1 MTMTSAAQQTLDP
14 LPGPF
19 AAQDGPEMAPPAA
32 VEALAAG
39 QVRALLESAPAF
51 YQLAPATREKMG
63 DDLRKISSYTAALIH
78 DDWSQSRKLDQTP
91 LVRARRVVEG
101 TVAPAEARTAAAGP
115 GAGMSGP
122 APGPARTSPVAM
134 PSGPGARSLAEG
146 FIQTEDGGFTPVA
159 ASNVARITEDTLN
172 AIAFPTF
179 VADLIKGTFQA
190 IVDASIQQMEAY
202 AELLSNVA
210 KTVDQFMA
218 DNVSDN
224 NARDWLVGAYPQS
237 VQLDTS
243 SGRPQVRVRPGAEG
257 SANQPDFRRDLNLSQ
272 DISLDDQSVE
282 EQLVPAARRRIAQS
296 RQQTLATM
304 VLMGMNRIVVT
315 RGRIKAGMGFR
326 IDSTDRSR
334 SEYASNFETKHE
346 SQMKYG
352 WFLSPVSAS
361 VRNSVTYV
369 SSSKKNSESEI
380 DVQADLTGEV
390 DLQFKSDYFPLERF
404 ATTGVIAQIQ
414 QNTPNP
420 GANKPVTGATTGTT
434 QG

>member
-1 MTMTSAAQQTLDP
+1 MRDP

-19 AAQDGPEMAPPAA
+19 AAQHGAEMATPAA

-39 QVRALLESAPAF
+39 QVRALLEAAPAF
-51 YQLAPATREKMG
+51 YQLPPPVRDRMS
-63 DDLRKISSYTAALIH
+63 DDLRKISTYAATLMH

-91 LVRARRVVEG
+91 LVRARRVVHG
-101 TVAPAEARTAAAGP
+101 AVIPADAGARTLADGFVAG
-115 GAGMSGP
+115 
-122 APGPARTSPVAM
+122 
-134 PSGPGARSLAEG
+134 
-146 FIQTEDGGFTPVA
+146 EDGGFTPVA
-159 ASNVARITEDTLN
+159 ASNVAQITEDTLN

-210 KTVDQFMA
+210 KTVDQFMS

-237 VQLDTS
+237 LELDTS
-243 SGRPQVRVRPGAEG
+243 SGRPTVRVRKGAAD
-257 SANQPDFRRDLNLSQ
+257 SANPPDFRRDLNLSE
-272 DISLDDQSVE
+272 DISLDDETAEDV
-282 EQLVPAARRRIAQS
+282 LVPGARRRIAQG

-326 IDSTDRSR
+326 IDTTDRSR
-334 SEYASNFETKHE
+334 SAFASNFEAKHE

-369 SSSKKNSESEI
+369 SSTKKDSESSL

-420 GANKPVTGATTGTT
+420 SANKPTTGAPGGT
-434 QG
+434 QQQPQ

>member
-1 MTMTSAAQQTLDP
+1 
-14 LPGPF
+14 
-19 AAQDGPEMAPPAA
+19 
-32 VEALAAG
+32 
-39 QVRALLESAPAF
+39 
-51 YQLAPATREKMG
+51 
-63 DDLRKISSYTAALIH
+63 
-78 DDWSQSRKLDQTP
+78 
-91 LVRARRVVEG
+91 
-101 TVAPAEARTAAAGP
+101 
-115 GAGMSGP
+115 
-122 APGPARTSPVAM
+122 M
-134 PSGPGARSLAEG
+134 PRS
-146 FIQTEDGGFTPVA
+146 
-159 ASNVARITEDTLN
+159 
-172 AIAFPTF
+172 
-179 VADLIKGTFQA
+179 
-190 IVDASIQQMEAY
+190 
-202 AELLSNVA
+202 
-210 KTVDQFMA
+210 
-218 DNVSDN
+218 N

-243 SGRPQVRVRPGAEG
+243 SGQPVVRARLGADG
-257 SANQPDFRRDLNLSQ
+257 SANQPDFRRDLNLSE
-272 DISLDDQSVE
+272 DVSLDDQTVE
-282 EQLVPAARRRIAQS
+282 EVLVPAARRRIAQS

-334 SEYASNFETKHE
+334 SEHASNFETKHE

-420 GANKPVTGATTGTT
+420 GANKPVTGATAGTA

>member
-1 MTMTSAAQQTLDP
+1 MTLPAAQTPVDP

-19 AAQDGPEMAPPAA
+19 MAQDGPEMATPAA

-39 QVRALLESAPAF
+39 QVKALLESAPAF
-51 YQLAPATREKMG
+51 YQLAPATRERMTE
-63 DDLRKISSYTAALIH
+63 DLRKISSYTAALIH

-91 LVRARRVVEG
+91 LVRARRVVK
-101 TVAPAEARTAAAGP
+101 
-115 GAGMSGP
+115 GAVTP
-122 APGPARTSPVAM
+122 APSRIATGGP
-134 PSGPGARSLAEG
+134 ARSLAEG
-146 FIQTEDGGFTPVA
+146 FIQTEEGTFTPVA
-159 ASNVARITEDTLN
+159 ASNVAQITEDTLN

-210 KTVDQFMA
+210 KTVDQFMS

-243 SGRPQVRVRPGAEG
+243 SGQPVVRARPGADG
-257 SANQPDFRRDLNLSQ
+257 SANQPDFRRDLNLSE
-272 DISLDDQSVE
+272 DVSLDDQTVE
-282 EQLVPAARRRIAQS
+282 EVLVPAARRRIAQS

-334 SEYASNFETKHE
+334 SEHASNFETKHE

-420 GANKPVTGATTGTT
+420 GANKPVTGATAGTA

>member
-1 MTMTSAAQQTLDP
+1 MMMRASVAPVETLP
-14 LPGPF
+14 RPF
-19 AAQDGPEMAPPAA
+19 AAQQGPEMETPPA
-32 VEALAAG
+32 VEVLAAG
-39 QVRALLESAPAF
+39 QVKALLEAAPAF
-51 YQLAPATREKMG
+51 YRLPPATREKMSA
-63 DDLRKISSYTAALIH
+63 DLRKISTYTAALIH

-101 TVAPAEARTAAAGP
+101 FVQGE
-115 GAGMSGP
+115 
-122 APGPARTSPVAM
+122 
-134 PSGPGARSLAEG
+134 EG
-146 FIQTEDGGFTPVA
+146 TFTPVA
-159 ASNVARITEDTLN
+159 ASSVAKITEDTLN

-202 AELLSNVA
+202 ALLLSNVA
-210 KTVDQFMA
+210 KTVDDFMS
-218 DNVSDN
+218 DNISDN

-237 VQLDTS
+237 VELDTS
-243 SGRPQVRVRPGAEG
+243 SGTPKVRPKAGAED
-257 SANQPDFRRDLNLSQ
+257 SANQPNFRRDLNLSE
-272 DISLDDQSVE
+272 DVSIDESSVE
-282 EQLVPAARRRIAQS
+282 EMLVPAARRKLAQM

-315 RGRIKAGMGFR
+315 RGRIKASMGFR
-326 IDSTDRSR
+326 IDSTDRSTTQ
-334 SEYASNFETKHE
+334 YASNFETKHE

-361 VRNSVTYV
+361 VKNSVTYV
-369 SSSKKNSESEI
+369 SSTKKDSESELN
-380 DVQADLTGEV
+380 VNADLTGEV

-420 GANKPVTGATTGTT
+420 NANKPVTGATTGA
-434 QG
+434 QQQQ

>member
-1 MTMTSAAQQTLDP
+1 MMMRASVAPVETLP
-14 LPGPF
+14 RPF
-19 AAQDGPEMAPPAA
+19 AAQQGPEMETPPA
-32 VEALAAG
+32 VEVLAAG
-39 QVRALLESAPAF
+39 QVKALLEAAPAF
-51 YQLAPATREKMG
+51 YRLPPATREKMSA
-63 DDLRKISSYTAALIH
+63 DLRKISTYTAALIH

-101 TVAPAEARTAAAGP
+101 AVT
-115 GAGMSGP
+115 
-122 APGPARTSPVAM
+122 PARARGAAP
-134 PSGPGARSLAEG
+134 PPARSLADGFVQGEEG
-146 FIQTEDGGFTPVA
+146 TFTPVA
-159 ASNVARITEDTLN
+159 ASSVAKITEDTLN

-202 AELLSNVA
+202 ALLLSNVA
-210 KTVDQFMA
+210 KTVDDFMS
-218 DNVSDN
+218 DNISDN

-237 VQLDTS
+237 VELDTS
-243 SGRPQVRVRPGAEG
+243 SGTPKVRPKAGAED
-257 SANQPDFRRDLNLSQ
+257 SANQPNFRRDLNLSE
-272 DISLDDQSVE
+272 DVSIDESSVE
-282 EQLVPAARRRIAQS
+282 EMLVPAARRKLAQM

-315 RGRIKAGMGFR
+315 RGRIKASMGFR
-326 IDSTDRSR
+326 IDSTDRSTTQ
-334 SEYASNFETKHE
+334 YASNFETKHE

-361 VRNSVTYV
+361 VKNSVTYV
-369 SSSKKNSESEI
+369 SSTKKDSESELN
-380 DVQADLTGEV
+380 VNADLTGEV

-420 GANKPVTGATTGTT
+420 NANKPVTGATTGA
-434 QG
+434 QQQQ